1 MILFS
6 LKLIFIFSQKTDY
19 VTSNHLKGIIN
30 ILEERENFME
40 TILNALN
47 PSQREAV
54 EHIDGAML
62 ILAGAGSGKTK
73 TLTTRLAY
81 LVGEVGIDPANTL
94 TLTFTNK
101 AASEMR
107 ERALKLMPSRVSYP
121 PLLCTFHKFGLLFLK
136 FHIEKL
142 GRSNGF
148 VIIDSDDKKRLIRA
162 IAKEKKID
170 LNLAFIASEISK
182 YKNSILSP
190 ELVLEKAELPDYK
203 KIASI
208 YVDYQ
213 KNIEENNLVDFD
225 DLLMLTYK
233 ILSENDDLR
242 KETSNRYKYIMVDEY
257 QDTNELQFQ
266 LLELLSSEHN
276 NLCVVGDD
284 DQSIYGWRGANIR
297 NILEFSN
304 NFETCKTVKLET
316 NYRSTEPILKAAN
329 TLIEHNSTRLG
340 KKLTSHKGAGDDVKL
355 LHSLDESMEAKAI
368 AHAIQKL
375 LDEGTDPDEIAVL
388 YRINALSRSLEEGF
402 SKAGLGFKLI
412 GGMRFYERA
421 EIKDLISYLRV
432 LSNPHDD
439 FSLVRIINKPKR
451 GIGKASIEKL
461 QKAAFDTKDS
471 LYGYVQKM
479 TLGEVDTIVSKKVST
494 SLAQLVQDIAFLQE
508 ALQSE
513 LGNFITLFEERIK
526 LKDHYAGMV
535 DGMDRILNID
545 EFYGYFR
552 DAIIKNP
559 DLTLDEFLNDIS
571 LQSDQDQIE
580 ENAITIMSIHAAKG
594 LEFEHLFVIGLEE
607 EFFPLLGEGCNM
619 EEERRLGYV
628 AITRAKSDLTL
639 CYVDSRFYKGRR
651 KMIDKSRFLGEA
663 GLIQDTSL
671 KITKQADFKKGDLVK
686 HKIFG
691 IGRVQAANKS
701 GKEYK
706 LLINFGGNKKEIL
719 SSFVQSI

>member
-1 MILFS
+1 
-6 LKLIFIFSQKTDY
+6 
-19 VTSNHLKGIIN
+19 
-30 ILEERENFME
+30 ME
-40 TILNALN
+40 QILNELN
-47 PSQREAV
+47 PSQRDAV

-107 ERALKLMPSRVSYP
+107 ERALKLMPTKVSYP

-142 GRSNGF
+142 GRSNTF
-148 VIIDSDDKKRLIRA
+148 VIIDSDDKKRLLRS
-162 IAKEKKID
+162 IAKALKID
-170 LNLAFIASEISK
+170 LNISFIASEISK
-182 YKNSILSP
+182 YKNSLLTP
-190 ELVLEKAELPDYK
+190 EVVIQKAELSDYK
-203 KIASI
+203 QVAKI
-208 YVDYQ
+208 YEQYQ
-213 KNIEENNLVDFD
+213 ANIEENNLVDFD
-225 DLLMLTYK
+225 DLLALTYK
-233 ILSENDDLR
+233 ILDENEALR

-257 QDTNELQFQ
+257 QDTNELQYR
-266 LLELLSSEHN
+266 LLEHLCSEHE

-297 NILEFSN
+297 NILEFAE
-304 NFETCKTVKLET
+304 NFEKTKTVKLET
-316 NYRSTEPILKAAN
+316 NYRSTDPILKAAN

-340 KKLTSHKGAGDDVKL
+340 KKLTSHKGPGEDVKL

-368 AHAIQKL
+368 AHTIHKL
-375 LDEGTDPDEIAVL
+375 IDKGADPDEIAVL

-402 SKAGLGFKLI
+402 TKEGLGFKLI

-421 EIKDLISYLRV
+421 EIKDIISYFRV
-432 LSNPHDD
+432 LANPHDD
-439 FSLVRIINKPKR
+439 FSLIRIINKPKR

-461 QKAAFDTKDS
+461 QKAAFDAQLS
-471 LYGYVQKM
+471 LYGYIEQSVSGKQP
-479 TLGEVDTIVSKKVST
+479 IVISKKVAT
-494 SLAQLVQDIAFLQE
+494 SLTKLVEDIRLLQDE
-508 ALQSE
+508 AKNS

-526 LKDHYAGMV
+526 LKDHYASMV
-535 DGMDRILNID
+535 DGFDRIMNID

-552 DAIIKNP
+552 DAVVKNP
-559 DLTLDEFLNDIS
+559 DITLDEFLNDIS

-580 ENAITIMSIHAAKG
+580 EDAITIMSIHAAKG

-671 KITKQADFKKGDLVK
+671 KITKSSAFKKGDLVK

>member
-1 MILFS
+1 ME
-6 LKLIFIFSQKTDY
+6 Q
-19 VTSNHLKGIIN
+19 
-30 ILEERENFME
+30 ILEE
-40 TILNALN
+40 LN

-62 ILAGAGSGKTK
+62 ILAGTGSGKTK

-107 ERALKLMPSRVSYP
+107 ERALKLISNKVSYP

-142 GRSNGF
+142 GRSNTF
-148 VIIDSDDKKRLIRA
+148 VIIDSDDKKRLLRS
-162 IAKEKKID
+162 IAKELKID
-170 LNLAFIASEISK
+170 LNISFIASEISK
-182 YKNSILSP
+182 YKNSLLTP
-190 ELVLEKAELPDYK
+190 EIVLQKAELPDYK
-203 KIASI
+203 KVAKI
-208 YVDYQ
+208 YEQYQ
-213 KNIEENNLVDFD
+213 ANIEENNLVDFD

-233 ILSENDDLR
+233 ILDENDALR
-242 KETSNRYKYIMVDEY
+242 CETSNRYKYIMVDEY
-257 QDTNELQFQ
+257 QDTNELQSR
-266 LLELLSSEHN
+266 LLEHLCSEHN

-297 NILEFSN
+297 NILEFSD
-304 NFETCKTVKLET
+304 NFQETKVVKLET
-316 NYRSTEPILKAAN
+316 NYRSTDPILKAAN

-340 KKLTSHKGAGDDVKL
+340 KKLTSHKGSGEDVKL

-368 AHAIQKL
+368 AHQIHTL
-375 LDEGTDPDEIAVL
+375 LDKGVDPDEIAVL

-402 SKAGLGFKLI
+402 SKEGLAFKLI

-421 EIKDLISYLRV
+421 EIKDIISYFRV

-439 FSLVRIINKPKR
+439 FSLIRIINKPKR

-461 QKAAFDTKDS
+461 QKAAFDTHLS
-471 LYGYVQKM
+471 LYSYIEQSIGGKFPV
-479 TLGEVDTIVSKKVST
+479 VVSKKVASA
-494 SLAQLVQDIAFLQE
+494 LANLVEDIQLLQE
-508 ALQSE
+508 EIKNS

-535 DGMDRILNID
+535 DGFDRLLNID

-552 DAIIKNP
+552 DAVIKNP
-559 DLTLDEFLNDIS
+559 DLALDEFLNDIS

-607 EFFPLLGEGCNM
+607 EFFPLLGDGCNM

-671 KITKQADFKKGDLVK
+671 KITKSSAFKKGDLVK

>member
-1 MILFS
+1 
-6 LKLIFIFSQKTDY
+6 
-19 VTSNHLKGIIN
+19 
-30 ILEERENFME
+30 ME
-40 TILNALN
+40 HILNELN

-73 TLTTRLAY
+73 TLTARLAY

-107 ERALKLMPSRVSYP
+107 ERALKLMSNKVSFP

-142 GRSNGF
+142 GRSNSF
-148 VIIDSDDKKRLIRA
+148 VIIDSDDKKRLLRS
-162 IAKEKKID
+162 IAKELKID
-170 LNLAFIASEISK
+170 LNISFIASEISK
-182 YKNSILSP
+182 YKNSLLTP
-190 ELVLEKAELPDYK
+190 EVVIEKAELPDYK
-203 KIASI
+203 KVAKI
-208 YVDYQ
+208 YALYQ
-213 KNIEENNLVDFD
+213 ANIEENNLVDFD

-233 ILSENDDLR
+233 ILDEHDELR

-257 QDTNELQFQ
+257 QDTNELQFR
-266 LLELLSSEHN
+266 LLEHLCSEHG

-297 NILEFSN
+297 NILEFAD
-304 NFETCKTVKLET
+304 NFKDTKTVKLET
-316 NYRSTEPILKAAN
+316 NYRSTNPILKAAN

-340 KKLTSHKGAGDDVKL
+340 KKLTSHKGAGEDVKL

-368 AHAIQKL
+368 AHQIHKL
-375 LDEGTDPDEIAVL
+375 IDNGANPDEIAVL

-402 SKAGLGFKLI
+402 TKEGLGFKLI

-421 EIKDLISYLRV
+421 EIKDIISYFRV
-432 LSNPHDD
+432 LANPHDD
-439 FSLVRIINKPKR
+439 FSLLRIINKPKR

-461 QKAAFDTKDS
+461 QKASFDAQLS
-471 LYGYVQKM
+471 LYSYIDQSVSGK
-479 TLGEVDTIVSKKVST
+479 LPIVISKKVAIALT
-494 SLAQLVQDIAFLQE
+494 KLVEDIKVLQE
-508 ALQSE
+508 ETQST

-535 DGMDRILNID
+535 DGFDRILNID

-552 DAIIKNP
+552 DAVIKNP

-651 KMIDKSRFLGEA
+651 KMIDKSRFLGES

-671 KITKQADFKKGDLVK
+671 KITKSSAFKKGDLVK

>member
-1 MILFS
+1 
-6 LKLIFIFSQKTDY
+6 
-19 VTSNHLKGIIN
+19 
-30 ILEERENFME
+30 ME
-40 TILNALN
+40 TILSALN

-101 AASEMR
+101 AAAEMR
-107 ERALKLMPSRVSYP
+107 ERALKLMPTRVSYP

-136 FHIEKL
+136 FNIEKL

-148 VIIDSDDKKRLIRA
+148 VIIDSDDKKRLIRS
-162 IAKEKKID
+162 IAKELKID
-170 LNLAFIASEISK
+170 LNISFIASEISK

-190 ELVLEKAELPDYK
+190 EVVLEKAELPDYK
-203 KIASI
+203 KIAAI
-208 YVDYQ
+208 YVAYQ

-233 ILSENDDLR
+233 ILSENDALR
-242 KETSNRYKYIMVDEY
+242 KETSQRYQYIMVDEY

-297 NILEFSN
+297 NILEFAD
-304 NFETCKTVKLET
+304 NFENCKTVKLET

-329 TLIEHNSTRLG
+329 MLIEHNSTRLG
-340 KKLTSHKGAGDDVKL
+340 KNLTSHKGAGKDIKL
-355 LHSLDESMEAKAI
+355 LHSLDESMESKAI
-368 AHAIQKL
+368 AHEIQKL
-375 LDEGTDPDEIAVL
+375 LDSGVDPDEIAVL

-402 SKAGLGFKLI
+402 SKSGLAFKLI

-421 EIKDLISYLRV
+421 EIKDIISYFRV

-439 FSLVRIINKPKR
+439 FSLIRVINKPKR
-451 GIGKASIEKL
+451 GIGKTSIEKL
-461 QKAAFDTKDS
+461 QRAAFEAHVS
-471 LYGYVQKM
+471 LYEYIQKSL
-479 TLGEVDTIVSKKVST
+479 TGELPQVISKKVAT
-494 SLAQLVQDIAFLQE
+494 ALAQLTEDIKL
-508 ALQSE
+508 LQSE
-513 LGNFITLFEERIK
+513 VTETLGNFISLFEERIK

-552 DAIIKNP
+552 DAVIKNP

-663 GLIQDTSL
+663 GLIKDASL
-671 KITKQADFKKGDLVK
+671 KITKQAAFKKGDLVK

-691 IGRVQAANKS
+691 IGRVQSANKS

>member
-1 MILFS
+1 ME
-6 LKLIFIFSQKTDY
+6 Q
-19 VTSNHLKGIIN
+19 
-30 ILEERENFME
+30 ILEE
-40 TILNALN
+40 LN

-107 ERALKLMPSRVSYP
+107 ERALKLISNKVSYP

-142 GRSNGF
+142 GRSNTF
-148 VIIDSDDKKRLIRA
+148 VIIDSDDKKRLLRS
-162 IAKEKKID
+162 IAKELKID
-170 LNLAFIASEISK
+170 LNISFIASEISK
-182 YKNSILSP
+182 YKNSLLTP
-190 ELVLEKAELPDYK
+190 EIVLQKAELPDYK
-203 KIASI
+203 KVAKI
-208 YVDYQ
+208 YEQYQ
-213 KNIEENNLVDFD
+213 ANIEENNLVDFD

-233 ILSENDDLR
+233 ILDENDALR
-242 KETSNRYKYIMVDEY
+242 RETSNRYKYIMVDEY
-257 QDTNELQFQ
+257 QDTNELQSR
-266 LLELLSSEHN
+266 LLEHLCSEHN

-297 NILEFSN
+297 NILEFSD
-304 NFETCKTVKLET
+304 NFQETKVVKLET
-316 NYRSTEPILKAAN
+316 NYRSTDPILKAAN

-340 KKLTSHKGAGDDVKL
+340 KKLTSHKGSGEDVKL

-368 AHAIQKL
+368 AHQIHTL
-375 LDEGTDPDEIAVL
+375 LDKGVDPDEIAVL

-402 SKAGLGFKLI
+402 SKEGLAFKLI

-421 EIKDLISYLRV
+421 EIKDIISYFRV

-439 FSLVRIINKPKR
+439 FSLIRIINKPKR

-461 QKAAFDTKDS
+461 QKAAFDTHLS
-471 LYGYVQKM
+471 LYSYIEQSIGGKFPV
-479 TLGEVDTIVSKKVST
+479 VVSKKVASA
-494 SLAQLVQDIAFLQE
+494 LANLVEDIQLLQE
-508 ALQSE
+508 EIKNS

-535 DGMDRILNID
+535 DGFDRLLNID

-552 DAIIKNP
+552 DAVIKNP

-607 EFFPLLGEGCNM
+607 EFFPLLGDGCNM

-671 KITKQADFKKGDLVK
+671 KITKSSAFKKGDLVK

>member
-1 MILFS
+1 
-6 LKLIFIFSQKTDY
+6 
-19 VTSNHLKGIIN
+19 
-30 ILEERENFME
+30 ME
-40 TILNALN
+40 QILNELN

-73 TLTTRLAY
+73 TLTARLAY

-101 AASEMR
+101 AASQMR
-107 ERALKLMPSRVSYP
+107 ERALKLMPNKVSFP

-142 GRSNGF
+142 GRSNSF
-148 VIIDSDDKKRLIRA
+148 VIIDSDDKKRLLRS
-162 IAKEKKID
+162 IAKELKID
-170 LNLAFIASEISK
+170 LNISFIASEISK
-182 YKNSILSP
+182 YKNSLLTPVVVI
-190 ELVLEKAELPDYK
+190 EKAELPDYK
-203 KIASI
+203 KVAKI
-208 YVDYQ
+208 YALYQ
-213 KNIEENNLVDFD
+213 ANIEENNLVDFD
-225 DLLMLTYK
+225 DLLMLTHQ
-233 ILSENDDLR
+233 ILDEHDELR

-257 QDTNELQFQ
+257 QDTNELQFR
-266 LLELLSSEHN
+266 LLEHLCSEHG

-297 NILEFSN
+297 NILEFADYFKN
-304 NFETCKTVKLET
+304 TKTVKLET
-316 NYRSTEPILKAAN
+316 NYRSTDPILKAAN

-340 KKLTSHKGAGDDVKL
+340 KNLTSHKGEGAEVKL

-368 AHAIQKL
+368 AHQIHKL
-375 LDEGTDPDEIAVL
+375 IDEGADPDEIAVL

-402 SKAGLGFKLI
+402 SKEGLSFKLI

-421 EIKDLISYLRV
+421 EIKDIISYFRV
-432 LSNPHDD
+432 LANPHDD
-439 FSLVRIINKPKR
+439 FSLLRIINKPKR

-461 QKAAFDTKDS
+461 QKAAFDAQLS
-471 LYGYVQKM
+471 LYSYIEESISGK
-479 TLGEVDTIVSKKVST
+479 LPIVISKKVAT
-494 SLAQLVQDIAFLQE
+494 ALTKLGEDIKVLQE
-508 ALQSE
+508 EAE
-513 LGNFITLFEERIK
+513 TTLGNFITLFEERIK
-526 LKDHYAGMV
+526 LKDHYAAMV
-535 DGMDRILNID
+535 DGFDRILNID

-552 DAIIKNP
+552 DAVIKNP

-580 ENAITIMSIHAAKG
+580 EDAITIMSIHASKG

-651 KMIDKSRFLGEA
+651 KMIDKSRFLGES

-671 KITKQADFKKGDLVK
+671 KITKSSAFKKGDLVK

>member
-1 MILFS
+1 MPVKKIVILHFNDFNDIIIVY
-6 LKLIFIFSQKTDY
+6 KE
-19 VTSNHLKGIIN
+19 SNEL
-30 ILEERENFME
+30 ME
-40 TILNALN
+40 QILNELN
-47 PSQREAV
+47 PSQRDAV

-73 TLTTRLAY
+73 TLTARLAY

-101 AASEMR
+101 AAAEMR
-107 ERALKLMPSRVSYP
+107 ERALKLMPTKVSYP

-142 GRSNGF
+142 GRQNSF
-148 VIIDSDDKKRLIRA
+148 VIIDSDDKKRLLRS
-162 IAKEKKID
+162 IAKELKID
-170 LNLAFIASEISK
+170 LNISFVASEISK
-182 YKNSILSP
+182 YKNSLLSP
-190 ELVLEKAELPDYK
+190 EVVIQKAELSDYK
-203 KIASI
+203 QVAKI
-208 YVDYQ
+208 YKKYQ
-213 KNIEENNLVDFD
+213 ANIEENNLVDFD
-225 DLLMLTYK
+225 DLLALTYK
-233 ILSENDDLR
+233 ILDENEALR
-242 KETSNRYKYIMVDEY
+242 KETSNRYQYIMVDEY
-257 QDTNELQFQ
+257 QDTNELQYR
-266 LLELLSSEHN
+266 LLEHLCSEHE

-297 NILEFSN
+297 NILEFAE
-304 NFETCKTVKLET
+304 NFKETKTVKLET

-340 KKLTSHKGAGDDVKL
+340 KKLTSHKGAGADVKL

-368 AHAIQKL
+368 AHTIHKL
-375 LDEGTDPDEIAVL
+375 IDNGADPDEIAVL

-402 SKAGLGFKLI
+402 TKEGLGFKLI

-421 EIKDLISYLRV
+421 EIKDVISYFRV
-432 LSNPHDD
+432 LANPHDD
-439 FSLVRIINKPKR
+439 FSLIRIINKPKR

-461 QKAAFDTKDS
+461 QKAAFDAHLS
-471 LYGYVQKM
+471 LYAYIEQSVSGKQPLV
-479 TLGEVDTIVSKKVST
+479 ISKKVAA
-494 SLAQLVQDIAFLQE
+494 SLTKLVEDITILQDE
-508 ALQSE
+508 TKNS
-513 LGNFITLFEERIK
+513 LGNFVTLFEERIK
-526 LKDHYAGMV
+526 LKDHYANMV
-535 DGMDRILNID
+535 DGFDRIMNID

-552 DAIIKNP
+552 DAVVKNP
-559 DLTLDEFLNDIS
+559 DITLDEFLNDIS

-580 ENAITIMSIHAAKG
+580 EDVITIMSIHAAKG

-663 GLIQDTSL
+663 GLIQDASL
-671 KITKQADFKKGDLVK
+671 KITKSSTFKKGDLVK

>member
-1 MILFS
+1 
-6 LKLIFIFSQKTDY
+6 
-19 VTSNHLKGIIN
+19 
-30 ILEERENFME
+30 ME
-40 TILNALN
+40 QILNELN

-54 EHIDGAML
+54 EHIDGAIL

-73 TLTTRLAY
+73 TLTARLAY

-107 ERALKLMPSRVSYP
+107 ERALKLMPTKVSYP

-142 GRSNGF
+142 GRSNSF
-148 VIIDSDDKKRLIRA
+148 VIIDSDDKKRLLRS
-162 IAKEKKID
+162 IAKELKID
-170 LNLAFIASEISK
+170 LNISFIASEISK
-182 YKNSILSP
+182 YKNSLLSP
-190 ELVLEKAELPDYK
+190 EVVIQKAELADYK
-203 KIASI
+203 KVAKI
-208 YVDYQ
+208 YALYQ
-213 KNIEENNLVDFD
+213 ANIEENNLVDFD

-233 ILSENDDLR
+233 ILDEDKELR

-257 QDTNELQFQ
+257 QDTNELQFR
-266 LLELLSSEHN
+266 LLEHLCSEHG

-297 NILEFSN
+297 NILEFAD
-304 NFETCKTVKLET
+304 NFKDTKTVKLET
-316 NYRSTEPILKAAN
+316 NYRSTNPILKAAN

-340 KKLTSHKGAGDDVKL
+340 KKLTSHKGEGMDVKL

-368 AHAIQKL
+368 AHQIHTLIDKGA
-375 LDEGTDPDEIAVL
+375 DPDEIAVL

-402 SKAGLGFKLI
+402 TKEGLAFKLI

-421 EIKDLISYLRV
+421 EIKDIISYFRV
-432 LSNPHDD
+432 LANPHDD
-439 FSLVRIINKPKR
+439 FSLLRVINKPKR

-461 QKAAFDTKDS
+461 SKAAFDTKLS
-471 LYGYVQKM
+471 LFGYIEQSTKGD
-479 TLGEVDTIVSKKVST
+479 LPIVISKKVAMALS
-494 SLAQLVQDIAFLQE
+494 QLVEDIHLLQE
-508 ALQSE
+508 EAQST

-526 LKDHYAGMV
+526 LKDHYASMV
-535 DGMDRILNID
+535 DGFDRILNID

-552 DAIIKNP
+552 DAVIKNP

-580 ENAITIMSIHAAKG
+580 EDAITIMSIHASKG

-671 KITKQADFKKGDLVK
+671 KITKSSAFKKGDLVK

>member
-1 MILFS
+1 MEH
-6 LKLIFIFSQKTDY
+6 IF
-19 VTSNHLKGIIN
+19 NG
-30 ILEERENFME
+30 
-40 TILNALN
+40 LNL
-47 PSQREAV
+47 SQREAV

-73 TLTTRLAY
+73 TLTSRLAY

-101 AASEMR
+101 AAAEMR
-107 ERALKLMPSRVSYP
+107 ERALKLMPTKVSYP

-142 GRSNGF
+142 GRSNTF
-148 VIIDSDDKKRLIRA
+148 VIIDSDDKKRLLRS
-162 IAKEKKID
+162 IAKELKID
-170 LNLAFIASEISK
+170 LNIAFIASEISK
-182 YKNSILSP
+182 YKNSLLTP
-190 ELVLEKAELPDYK
+190 EVVIQKAELSDYK
-203 KIASI
+203 QVAKI
-208 YVDYQ
+208 YERYQ
-213 KNIEENNLVDFD
+213 ANIEENNLVDFD

-233 ILSENDDLR
+233 ILDENLELR

-257 QDTNELQFQ
+257 QDTNELQYR
-266 LLELLSSEHN
+266 LLEHLCSEHEN
-276 NLCVVGDD
+276 ICVVGDD

-297 NILEFSN
+297 NIIEFAD
-304 NFETCKTVKLET
+304 NFKKTKTVKLET
-316 NYRSTEPILKAAN
+316 NYRSTQPILKAAN

-340 KKLTSHKGAGDDVKL
+340 KKLTSHKGAGEDVKL

-368 AHAIQKL
+368 AYEIHKL
-375 LDEGTDPDEIAVL
+375 IDEGTDPDEIAVL

-402 SKAGLGFKLI
+402 TKEGLGFKLI

-421 EIKDLISYLRV
+421 EIKDIISYFRV
-432 LSNPHDD
+432 LANPHDD
-439 FSLVRIINKPKR
+439 FSLIRIINKPKR

-461 QKAAFDTKDS
+461 RKAAFDSQLSIFSYIEES
-471 LYGYVQKM
+471 LTGKQPLV
-479 TLGEVDTIVSKKVST
+479 ISKKVAT
-494 SLAQLVQDIAFLQE
+494 SLTKLVEDVKVLQQE
-508 ALQSE
+508 AQST
-513 LGNFITLFEERIK
+513 LGNFITLFDERIK

-535 DGMDRILNID
+535 DGFERIMNID

-552 DAIIKNP
+552 DAVIKNP
-559 DLTLDEFLNDIS
+559 DLSLDEFLNDIS

-580 ENAITIMSIHAAKG
+580 EDAITIMSIHASKG

-628 AITRAKSDLTL
+628 AITRAKSNLTL

-671 KITKQADFKKGDLVK
+671 KITKSSAFKKGDLVK

>member
-1 MILFS
+1 
-6 LKLIFIFSQKTDY
+6 
-19 VTSNHLKGIIN
+19 
-30 ILEERENFME
+30 ME
-40 TILNALN
+40 AILNSLN

-81 LVGEVGIDPANTL
+81 LIGEVGIDPANTL

-107 ERALKLMPSRVSYP
+107 DRALKLISNKVSYP

-142 GRSNGF
+142 GRSNTF
-148 VIIDSDDKKRLIRA
+148 VIIDSDDKKRLLRS
-162 IAKEKKID
+162 IAKDLKVD
-170 LNLAFIASEISK
+170 LNISFIASEISK

-190 ELVLEKAELPDYK
+190 EVVLEKAELPDYK
-203 KIASI
+203 QIANI
-208 YVDYQ
+208 YVKYQ
-213 KNIEENNLVDFD
+213 ANIEENNLVDFD

-233 ILSENDDLR
+233 ILNENETLR
-242 KETSNRYKYIMVDEY
+242 KQTSERYQYIMVDEY
-257 QDTNELQFQ
+257 QDTNELQFK

-304 NFETCKTVKLET
+304 YFETCKTVKLET

-340 KKLTSHKGAGDDVKL
+340 KQLTSHKGEGPEVKI

-368 AHAIQKL
+368 AHEIKKL
-375 LDEGTDPDEIAVL
+375 LDNGANPDEIAVL

-402 SKAGLGFKLI
+402 TKAGLGFKLI

-432 LSNPHDD
+432 LSNPNDD
-439 FSLVRIINKPKR
+439 FSLLRIINKPKR
-451 GIGKASIEKL
+451 GIGKASIEKI
-461 QKAAFDTKDS
+461 QKDAFEKHLSLHSYILKSISGQIDS
-471 LYGYVQKM
+471 VM
-479 TLGEVDTIVSKKVST
+479 SKKVET
-494 SLAQLVQDIAFLQE
+494 ALEALINDIVLLQE
-508 ALQSE
+508 VIQKD
-513 LGNFITLFEERIK
+513 LGEFITLFEERIK
-526 LKDHYAGMV
+526 LKEHFAGMV
-535 DGMDRILNID
+535 DGFDRILNID

-552 DAIIKNP
+552 DAVEKNP

-571 LQSDQDQIE
+571 LQSDQDQVD
-580 ENAITIMSIHAAKG
+580 ENSISIMSIHAAKG
-594 LEFEHLFVIGLEE
+594 LEFEHLYVIGLEE

-651 KMIDKSRFLGEA
+651 KAIEKSRFLGEA

-671 KITKQADFKKGDLVK
+671 KITKSSTFKKGDLVK

-691 IGRVQAANKS
+691 IGRVQAVNKS
-701 GKEYK
+701 GKDYK

-719 SSFVQSI
+719 SSFVQPI

>member
-1 MILFS
+1 ME
-6 LKLIFIFSQKTDY
+6 K
-19 VTSNHLKGIIN
+19 
-30 ILEERENFME
+30 ILEG
-40 TILNALN
+40 LN
-47 PSQREAV
+47 PSQKEAV
-54 EHIDGAML
+54 EHIDGPML

-73 TLTTRLAY
+73 TLTSRLAY
-81 LVGEVGIDPANTL
+81 LVGMVGIDPANTL

-101 AASEMR
+101 AATEMR
-107 ERALKLMPSRVSYP
+107 ERALSLMPERVPYP

-142 GRSNGF
+142 GRANTF
-148 VIIDSDDKKRLIRA
+148 VIIDSDDKKRLLRSL
-162 IAKEKKID
+162 AKEAKVD
-170 LNLAFIASEISK
+170 LNISFIASEISK
-182 YKNSILSP
+182 YKNSLLSP
-190 ELVLEKAELPDYK
+190 EVVLEKAELPDYK
-203 KIASI
+203 KIANI
-208 YVDYQ
+208 YIKYQ
-213 KNIEENNLVDFD
+213 SNIEENNLVDFD
-225 DLLMLTYK
+225 DLLSLTYK
-233 ILSENDDLR
+233 ILSQDDNLR

-266 LLELLSSEHN
+266 LLELLYSEHEN
-276 NLCVVGDD
+276 ICVVGDD

-297 NILEFSN
+297 NILEFSD
-304 NFETCKTVKLET
+304 NFKSCKTVTLET

-329 TLIEHNSTRLG
+329 TLIEHNRTRLG
-340 KKLTSHKGAGDDVKL
+340 KKLISHKGKGNDVKL
-355 LHSLDESMEAKAI
+355 LHSLDESMESKAI
-368 AHAIQKL
+368 AKEVQRL
-375 LDEGTDPDEIAVL
+375 LDSGTDPDEIAVL

-402 SKAGLGFKLI
+402 TKEGVNFKLI

-432 LSNPHDD
+432 FSNPYDD

-461 QKAAFDTKDS
+461 KRAAYATQTSLFGYIEKSHKDV
-471 LYGYVQKM
+471 LA
-479 TLGEVDTIVSKKVST
+479 EVTSAKVSKA
-494 SLAQLVQDIAFLQE
+494 LGILLEDIQELQTII
-508 ALQSE
+508 AND
-513 LGNFITLFEERIK
+513 LGNLITEFEVRIK

-552 DAIIKNP
+552 DAVAKNP
-559 DLTLDEFLNDIS
+559 DLTLDGFLNDIS

-663 GLIQDTSL
+663 GLISDTSL
-671 KITKQADFKKGDLVK
+671 KITKQAAFKKGDLVK